1 MSDTKEESGKKP
13 LTLNRPGKLE
23 LKKTVATGQVK
34 QSFSHGRSKT
44 VAVEVK
50 KKRTFA
56 RGAGGRM
63 AEVTDAPAP
72 SETSDAGT
80 VETGPDAPRLT
91 DAERAKRLGALQD
104 ALHTEDG
111 EPIAPEEL
119 EEAVAAA
126 EEADEVAAEPA
137 GDGDVAPGVSAAPDD
152 GAAVPD
158 VVSEGDDAA
167 RRLAEEEVRKTSPR
181 PLSFKPVTQP
191 RKETPEV
198 TEEEDAGP
206 ARAKRGRPDT
216 KRPARP
222 TPRGEPRRRA
232 GKLTINQAL
241 EEGEGN
247 ERVRSLASVRR
258 AREREKARARELQQE
273 RKKVV
278 REVVVPETITVQ
290 EFANRMAERGAEV
303 VKALMKEGIMATVTQ
318 SIDAD
323 TAELIAAEF
332 GHKVKRVS
340 EADVEI
346 GLERGPDDEASMVPR
361 APVVTVMGH
370 VDHGKT
376 SLLDALRETDVAGR
390 EAGGITQHIGAYQV
404 VLSSGDKITFLDTP
418 GHEAFTTMRAR
429 GAKVTDIVILVVAAD
444 DSVQPQT
451 IEAINHAKAA
461 EVPIIVAIN
470 KIDMPGANPNK
481 VSQDLLNHE
490 IVVESMG
497 GEVLAVEVS
506 AKEKTGL
513 DKLEEAI
520 VLQAELLELKAN
532 PDRPASGVVVEAKLE
547 QGRGAVATVLI
558 DRGTLAVGDT
568 LIAGSEWGR
577 VRALIDD
584 RGKNT
589 DKAGPSEPVE
599 ILGLNGVPSAGDDF
613 AVVEN
618 EARAREIAEYRQR
631 QIRDQQAA
639 SGSRSTV
646 EEMFLD
652 MGEGEAK
659 QLAVVIKGDVQG
671 SIEAVIGSLDKL
683 ATDEVKVGVLHSG
696 VGGINESDVAL
707 AGASSGMVVGFNVRA
722 NAQARDL
729 AKRDG
734 VDIRYYSI
742 IYDLIDD
749 LKALLSGMLAPEL
762 RETMLGTAEVR
773 QVFSITKVGN
783 VAGCMIKD
791 GTVKRGARVRLLR
804 DDVVIHTGKLSTLK
818 RFKDEVREV
827 KEGYECGMGFENYND
842 IKEGDLIEC
851 YEIEEIERSL

>member
-1 MSDTKEESGKKP
+1 MSDTKEDSGKKP

-23 LKKTVATGQVK
+23 LKKTVSTGQVK

-50 KKRTFA
+50 KRRTFA
-56 RGAGGRM
+56 RGASGHM

-72 SETSDAGT
+72 AGMSESGT
-80 VETGPDAPRLT
+80 VEVGADAPRLT

-111 EPIAPEEL
+111 EPIAPEDL
-119 EEAVAAA
+119 EAAVTAAHEAA
-126 EEADEVAAEPA
+126 EAAEPA
-137 GDGDVAPGVSAAPDD
+137 NAAPGDGAGAPDM
-152 GAAVPD
+152 
-158 VVSEGDDAA
+158 VSEGDDAA
-167 RRLAEEEVRKTSPR
+167 RRLAEDEVRKTSPR
-181 PLSFKPVTQP
+181 PLSFKPAVRP
-191 RKETPEV
+191 REETPAI
-198 TEEEDAGP
+198 TEEEDAEE
-206 ARAKRGRPDT
+206 ARAKRGRPDA

-241 EEGEGN
+241 EQGEGN

-258 AREREKARARELQQE
+258 AREREKERARELQQE

-303 VKALMKEGIMATVTQ
+303 VKALMREGITATVIQT
-318 SIDAD
+318 IDAD

-346 GLERGPDDEASMVPR
+346 GIEGGPDEETSLVPR

-404 VLSSGDKITFLDTP
+404 VLSTGEKITFLDTP

-461 EVPIIVAIN
+461 GVPIIVAIN
-470 KIDMPGANPNK
+470 KIDMPGANPTK

-532 PDRPASGVVVEAKLE
+532 PNRPATGVVVEAKLE

-558 DRGTLAVGDT
+558 DRGTIAVGDT

-584 RGKNT
+584 RGNNT
-589 DKAGPSEPVE
+589 DTAGPSEPVE
-599 ILGLNGVPSAGDDF
+599 VLGLNGVPSAGDDF
-613 AVVEN
+613 SVVEN
-618 EARAREIAEYRQR
+618 EAQAREIAEYRQR
-631 QIRDQQAA
+631 QVRDRQAA
-639 SGSRSTV
+639 SGGRSTV
-646 EEMFLD
+646 EEMFSD
-652 MGEGEAK
+652 MGEGEVK

-683 ATDEVKVGVLHSG
+683 ATDEVAVGILHSG

-707 AGASSGMVVGFNVRA
+707 AGASNGMVVGFNVRA
-722 NAQARDL
+722 NVQAREL

-773 QVFSITKVGN
+773 QVFSITKMGN

-804 DDVVIHTGKLSTLK
+804 DDVVIHVGKLSTLK

-842 IKEGDLIEC
+842 IKDGDLIEC
-851 YEIEEIERSL
+851 FEIEEIERSL

>member
-1 MSDTKEESGKKP
+1 MSDTKEDSGKKP
-13 LTLNRPGKLE
+13 LSLNRPGKLE
-23 LKKTVATGQVK
+23 LKKTVSTGQVK

-56 RGAGGRM
+56 RGASGRM

-72 SETSDAGT
+72 AGVSESGA
-80 VETGPDAPRLT
+80 VEVGADAPRLT

-111 EPIAPEEL
+111 EPIAPEDL
-119 EEAVAAA
+119 EAAVAAA
-126 EEADEVAAEPA
+126 EEAAEAGAEPA
-137 GDGDVAPGVSAAPDD
+137 AANAAPGD
-152 GAAVPD
+152 GAAAPD

-181 PLSFKPVTQP
+181 PLSFKPTTQP
-191 RKETPEV
+191 RKDTPAV
-198 TEEEDAGP
+198 TEEEDAGE
-206 ARAKRGRPDT
+206 ARAKRGRPDA
-216 KRPARP
+216 KRPPAPRP
-222 TPRGEPRRRA
+222 PPRGEPRRRA

-258 AREREKARARELQQE
+258 AREREKQRARELQQE

-318 SIDAD
+318 TIDAD

-346 GLERGPDDEASMVPR
+346 GLESGPDEEASLMPR

-429 GAKVTDIVILVVAAD
+429 GAQVTDIVILVVAAD

-461 EVPIIVAIN
+461 GVPIIVAIN
-470 KIDMPGANPNK
+470 KIDMPGANPTK

-520 VLQAELLELKAN
+520 VLQSELLELKAN
-532 PDRPASGVVVEAKLE
+532 PDRAATGVVVEAKLE

-558 DRGTLAVGDT
+558 DRGTIAVGDT

-589 DKAGPSEPVE
+589 DTAGPSEPVE
-599 ILGLNGVPSAGDDF
+599 VLGLNGVPSAGDEF

-618 EARAREIAEYRQR
+618 EAQAREIAEYRQR
-631 QIRDQQAA
+631 QTRDKQAA
-639 SGSRSTV
+639 SGGRSTV

-683 ATDEVKVGVLHSG
+683 ATDEVAVGILHSG

-707 AGASSGMVVGFNVRA
+707 AGASNGMVVGFNVRA
-722 NAQARDL
+722 NTQAREL

-791 GTVKRGARVRLLR
+791 GIVKRGARVRLLR

-818 RFKDEVREV
+818 RFKEEVREV
-827 KEGYECGMGFENYND
+827 KDGYECGMGFENYND
-842 IKEGDLIEC
+842 VKEGDLIEC

>member
-1 MSDTKEESGKKP
+1 MSDTKEDSGKKP
-13 LTLNRPGKLE
+13 LSLNRPGKLE
-23 LKKTVATGQVK
+23 LRKTVATGQVK

-56 RGAGGRM
+56 RGASGRM
-63 AEVTDAPAP
+63 AEVTDAPAADSP
-72 SETSDAGT
+72 EAA
-80 VETGPDAPRLT
+80 EAALAAEAPRLT
-91 DAERAKRLGALQD
+91 EAERAKRLGALQD

-111 EPIAPEEL
+111 EPIAPE
-119 EEAVAAA
+119 AAA
-126 EEADEVAAEPA
+126 EAAAGGPVAEAADAAETPA
-137 GDGDVAPGVSAAPDD
+137 EAAPSAAEAASAD
-152 GAAVPD
+152 GGAD
-158 VVSEGDDAA
+158 LVSEGDVAA

-181 PLSFKPVTQP
+181 PLSFKPAVRP
-191 RKETPEV
+191 REETPEA
-198 TEEEDAGP
+198 TEEDEAST
-206 ARAKRGRPDT
+206 ARAKRGRPDA

-232 GKLTINQAL
+232 GKLTISQAL

-258 AREREKARARELQQE
+258 AREREKQRARELQQE

-290 EFANRMAERGAEV
+290 ELANRMAERGAEV
-303 VKALMKEGIMATVTQ
+303 VKSLMKAGIMATVTQ
-318 SIDAD
+318 TIDAD
-323 TAELIAAEF
+323 TAELIAEEF

-346 GLERGPDDEASMVPR
+346 GLQGGPDDEALLKPR

-376 SLLDALRETDVAGR
+376 SLLDALRETDVAAR

-404 VLSSGDKITFLDTP
+404 NLSAGDKITFLDTP

-429 GAKVTDIVILVVAAD
+429 GARVTDIVILVVAAD

-470 KIDMPGANPNK
+470 KIDMPGANPTK
-481 VSQDLLNHE
+481 VAQDLLNHE

-497 GEVLAVEVS
+497 GDVLAVEVS

-520 VLQAELLELKAN
+520 LLQSELLELKAN
-532 PDRPASGVVVEAKLE
+532 PDRAANGIVVEAKLE

-558 DRGTLAVGDT
+558 ERGTIKVGDT
-568 LIAGSEWGR
+568 LIAGTEWGR

-584 RGKNT
+584 RGNNV
-589 DKAGPSEPVE
+589 DAAGPAEPAEV
-599 ILGLNGVPSAGDDF
+599 LGLNGVPSAGDEF
-613 AVVEN
+613 AVVES
-618 EARAREIAEYRQR
+618 EARAREITEYRQR

-639 SGSRSTV
+639 GGGRSTV
-646 EEMFLD
+646 EQMFSE
-652 MGEGEAK
+652 MGEGVAK
-659 QLAVVIKGDVQG
+659 KLAVVIKGDVQG
-671 SIEAVIGSLDKL
+671 SVEAVIGSLDKL
-683 ATDEVKVGVLHSG
+683 ATDEVSVGILHSG

-707 AGASSGMVVGFNVRA
+707 AGASKGMVVGFNVRA

-734 VDIRYYSI
+734 VDVRYYSI

-762 RETMLGTAEVR
+762 RETMLGTAEIR
-773 QVFSITKVGN
+773 QIFSITKVGN

-791 GTVKRGARVRLLR
+791 GAVKRGARVRLLR
-804 DDVVIHTGKLSTLK
+804 DDVVIHDGKLSTLK

>member
-1 MSDTKEESGKKP
+1 VPPVEE
-13 LTLNRPGKLE
+13 
-23 LKKTVATGQVK
+23 
-34 QSFSHGRSKT
+34 
-44 VAVEVK
+44 
-50 KKRTFA
+50 
-56 RGAGGRM
+56 
-63 AEVTDAPAP
+63 APAP
-72 SETSDAGT
+72 AEPGK
-80 VETGPDAPRLT
+80 PDL
-91 DAERAKRLGALQD
+91 
-104 ALHTEDG
+104 
-111 EPIAPEEL
+111 
-119 EEAVAAA
+119 VS
-126 EEADEVAAEPA
+126 EADVE
-137 GDGDVAPGVSAAPDD
+137 
-152 GAAVPD
+152 
-158 VVSEGDDAA
+158 A

-181 PLSFKPVTQP
+181 PLSFKPAATP
-191 RKETPEV
+191 RKETPAV
-198 TEEEDAGP
+198 TEEEEAEP
-206 ARAKRGRPDT
+206 ARAKRGRPET
-216 KRPARP
+216 KRPAPRP

-258 AREREKARARELQQE
+258 AREREKQRARELQQE

-318 SIDAD
+318 TIDAD

-340 EADVEI
+340 EADVEL
-346 GLERGPDDEASMVPR
+346 GLEGGPDDEASLEPR

-376 SLLDALRETDVAGR
+376 SLLDALRETDVAAR

-429 GAKVTDIVILVVAAD
+429 GAQVTDIVVLVVAAD

-451 IEAINHAKAA
+451 VEAINHAKAA

-470 KIDMPGANPNK
+470 KIDMPGANPTK

-532 PDRPASGVVVEAKLE
+532 PNRPANGVVVEAKLE

-558 DRGTLAVGDT
+558 DRGTIKVGDT

-577 VRALIDD
+577 VRALIND
-584 RGKNT
+584 RGNNV
-589 DKAGPSEPVE
+589 DSAGPSEPVE
-599 ILGLNGVPSAGDDF
+599 VLGLNGVPSAGDEF

-618 EARAREIAEYRQR
+618 EAKAREIAEYRQR
-631 QIRDQQAA
+631 QIRDKQAA
-639 SGSRSTV
+639 SGGRSTV
-646 EEMFLD
+646 EEMFSD

-683 ATDEVKVGVLHSG
+683 ATEEVKVGVLHSG

-707 AGASSGMVVGFNVRA
+707 AGASNGMVVGFNVRA
-722 NAQARDL
+722 NAQAREL

-791 GTVKRGARVRLLR
+791 GIVKRGARVRLLR